1 MARVTRT
8 RPAARG
14 RSEARP
20 VARVLTSW
28 TTLLLAAIVALP
40 LLLQL
45 PFLSDPLWGDE
56 GVYATVG
63 RGILDGQ
70 IPYTDLFD
78 NKPPLLYGWYA
89 LSFVLFGDEASSARL
104 VVATVLSATA
114 LLVYVQGRA
123 MFGPRLALAAAAI
136 FGLSTAV
143 PLINSDSSSES
154 LMLLPM
160 TGSLVA
166 YTMALRKGRLR
177 WLVAAGFLSGI
188 AIMTKQVALWPLAAL
203 AVHLLIAGYAPGQ
216 ALRVRIRAASMLAVG
231 VALGAALPLGPLV
244 LAGAFDDFIEANVRF
259 NLALGADLTLS
270 YRFSAMSRSL
280 LLLAYTLGAPLLG
293 AIAGWWLLARR
304 RASTA
309 GVNGALLF
317 WAVGCAVGVASSG
330 YFTRHHYVQL
340 LPAMA
345 LLSTALL
352 AIWLPRLRAHGIRTV
367 DLALGGAGV
376 ALVALSL
383 TVALPGY
390 LASTPQ
396 ERHTERSFRQP
407 ATELENANLA
417 LAAYVAAN
425 TRPDDTIF
433 IHGGGTSSSPVYFYA
448 DRTPAASRFYHTV
461 LRVAGQEEAFLATV
475 ATLDASP
482 PPMIIDVTLRG
493 TFDRWPERTPAEF
506 WSLLDERYEYV
517 GRVEYGDIYRLRV
530 GDPES

>member
-1 MARVTRT
+1 MARLTRT

-14 RSEARP
+14 RSDART

-136 FGLSTAV
+136 VGLSTAV

-317 WAVGCAVGVASSG
+317 WAYWAN
-330 YFTRHHYVQL
+330 
-340 LPAMA
+340 
-345 LLSTALL
+345 
-352 AIWLPRLRAHGIRTV
+352 
-367 DLALGGAGV
+367 
-376 ALVALSL
+376 
-383 TVALPGY
+383 
-390 LASTPQ
+390 ASTPVNV
-396 ERHTERSFRQP
+396 RSSNNPLKTDLILVTPSHLQRVDSP
-407 ATELENANLA
+407 A
-417 LAAYVAAN
+417 
-425 TRPDDTIF
+425 
-433 IHGGGTSSSPVYFYA
+433 
-448 DRTPAASRFYHTV
+448 
-461 LRVAGQEEAFLATV
+461 RVF
-475 ATLDASP
+475 
-482 PPMIIDVTLRG
+482 
-493 TFDRWPERTPAEF
+493 
-506 WSLLDERYEYV
+506 
-517 GRVEYGDIYRLRV
+517 
-530 GDPES
+530 